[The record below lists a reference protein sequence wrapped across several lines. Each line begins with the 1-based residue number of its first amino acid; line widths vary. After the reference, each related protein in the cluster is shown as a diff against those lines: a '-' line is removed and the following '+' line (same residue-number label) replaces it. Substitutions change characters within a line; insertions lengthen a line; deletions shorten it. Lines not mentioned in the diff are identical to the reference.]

1 LYHDLNGDNDV
12 TIRVDREK
20 DLDKKA
26 QMLYHLATYYDIR
39 GSKTL
44 ADTYYLAV
52 RDLDRKGILEWKLN
66 EIALV
71 ERGLTE

>member
-1 LYHDLNGDNDV
+1 MAMR
-12 TIRVDREK
+12 IDREK

-26 QMLYHLATYYDIR
+26 QMLFYLATYYDIKGTR
-39 GSKTL
+39 TL

-66 EIALV
+66 QIALE
-71 ERGLTE
+71 ERGLQD